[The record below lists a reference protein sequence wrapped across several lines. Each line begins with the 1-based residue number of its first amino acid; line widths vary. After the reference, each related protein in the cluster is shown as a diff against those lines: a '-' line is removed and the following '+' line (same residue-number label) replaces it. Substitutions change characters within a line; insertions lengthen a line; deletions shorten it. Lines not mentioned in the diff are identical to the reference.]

1 MENHE
6 SSDIVEAIT
15 IPSLDFA
22 PQHYEE
28 QLAIKAAKVSDLL
41 SPFDSPPMAIFASP
55 RLHFRM
61 RAEFRIWHTINND
74 VRECFYVMFERSAP
88 KTPIRITQFPIACQP
103 ICNTMEPL
111 LTAINASD
119 ILAKKLF
126 QVEFLASS
134 TGQLVVT
141 LIYHRQ
147 LDEEWATLAKALEI
161 ELDISIIGRARKQKI
176 VLSRD
181 FIIEKISV
189 DGRHYQYEQKENSF
203 SQPNAHI
210 NQAMLE
216 WVAAYFAV
224 RDNNTNE
231 DFIELYCGNGNFT
244 LPLAKFFRRS
254 IGTEISKTSIA
265 SAQRNCE
272 INDIDSIDFV
282 RLSGEETACAMR
294 KEREFR
300 RLRHIDLDSYNFT
313 TVLVDPPRA
322 GLDEK
327 TLQFIGRFQTI
338 IYISCNPTTL
348 ANNLTS
354 LTHTHRIDKFAAFD
368 QFPYSEHC
376 ECGVILKRTE

>member
-1 MENHE
+1 
-6 SSDIVEAIT
+6 
-15 IPSLDFA
+15 
-22 PQHYEE
+22 
-28 QLAIKAAKVSDLL
+28 
-41 SPFDSPPMAIFASP
+41 
-55 RLHFRM
+55 
-61 RAEFRIWHTINND
+61 
-74 VRECFYVMFERSAP
+74 
-88 KTPIRITQFPIACQP
+88 
-103 ICNTMEPL
+103 
-111 LTAINASD
+111 
-119 ILAKKLF
+119 
-126 QVEFLASS
+126 
-134 TGQLVVT
+134 VVT

-189 DGRHYQYEQKENSF
+189 DGRYYQYEQKENSF

-327 TLQFIGRFQTI
+327 TLQFIARFQTI

-354 LTHTHRIDKFAAFD
+354 LTQTHRIDKFAAFD

>member
-6 SSDIVEAIT
+6 SSDIVEAIA

-61 RAEFRIWHTINND
+61 RAEFRIWHAINND
-74 VRECFYVMFERSAP
+74 IRECFYVMFERSAP

-103 ICNTMEPL
+103 ICNSMEPL

-147 LDEEWATLAKALEI
+147 LDEEWEALAKVLEI

-181 FIIEKISV
+181 FVIEKIKV
-189 DGRHYQYEQKENSF
+189 DGRHYQYEQQENSF

-210 NQAMLE
+210 NQAMLA

-244 LPLAKFFRRS
+244 LPLATRVRKVLA
-254 IGTEISKTSIA
+254 TEISKTSVNA
-265 SAQRNCE
+265 ALSNLDENAVDTVTPVPLSA
-272 INDIDSIDFV
+272 
-282 RLSGEETACAMR
+282 EELTEALNEVCP
-294 KEREFR
+294 FR
-300 RLRHIDLDSYNFT
+300 RLHGIDLKSYEYGSVF
-313 TVLVDPPRA
+313 VDPPRA
-322 GLDEK
+322 GMDPDTCEL
-327 TLQFIGRFQTI
+327 TRRFENI
-338 IYISCNPTTL
+338 LYISCNPETPA
-348 ANNLTS
+348 ANIAQL
-354 LTHTHRIDKFAAFD
+354 HDTHRITQCALFD
-368 QFPYSEHC
+368 QFPWTHHLES
-376 ECGVILKRTE
+376 GVFLTRR